1 MRWSVQQFGQIV
13 DYQMSAMMFQFLR
26 IPLARD
32 TDHKPEV
39 PINAGLDSGDGIL
52 DDNGPYRFNPQQ
64 LCRDQKRIRRGLP
77 GKTLRIDRVAIDPHL
92 EEVV

>member
-1 MRWSVQQFGQIV
+1 ML
-13 DYQMSAMMFQFLR
+13 QFLR

-32 TDHKPEV
+32 TDHKSEAS
-39 PINAGLDSGDGIL
+39 ISAGLDSGDGIL

-64 LCRDQKRIRRGLP
+64 LCRHQKRIRGGLP
-77 GKTLRIDRVAIDPHL
+77 GKTLRMDRVAIDLHL